1 MRAMPLLGIRLNT
14 GALVTPYATQATGF
28 NKRDRFFVFF
38 SGSYGKLFNSNNLR
52 KGVME
57 RLES

>member
-28 NKRDRFFVFF
+28 NKRDRFFFF
-38 SGSYGKLFNSNNLR
+38 WVLR
-52 KGVME
+52 EVIQ
-57 RLES
+57 L